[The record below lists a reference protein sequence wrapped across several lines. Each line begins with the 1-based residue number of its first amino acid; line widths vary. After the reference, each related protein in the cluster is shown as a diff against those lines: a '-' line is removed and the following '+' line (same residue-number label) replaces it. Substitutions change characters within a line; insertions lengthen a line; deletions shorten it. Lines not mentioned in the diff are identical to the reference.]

1 MTTTWKLI
9 RGVLLG
15 AGLAGALGL
24 GCASSGGGGH
34 GAVAPFSR
42 PSLTG
47 ERVELGKH
55 LGRDV
60 VVISFWTSW
69 CEPCKVEMPFLQRFH
84 EAYGEGGLKIVS
96 VAMDGPDTVAEVR
109 PYLNRMGYTF
119 SVVLDEDGAIA
130 QRLNPVSAAPFTLL
144 VGRDG
149 LVRQRFQGFKAGEA
163 PILEAAIKA
172 ALAEGQPVPAA
183 DETREVT
190 APTGDEPA
198 AAPTVEQP
206 ASELTPQ

>member
-1 MTTTWKLI
+1 MTNGWRIIGRAL
-9 RGVLLG
+9 VG
-15 AGLAGALGL
+15 AGLAGLLGF
-24 GCASSGGGGH
+24 GCASAGGGGS

-47 ERVELGKH
+47 ERVDLKQH

-60 VVISFWTSW
+60 VLISFWTTW

-84 EAYGEGGLKIVS
+84 DTYGKGGLKIVS

-109 PYLNRMGYTF
+109 PYLNRMGYSF

-149 LVRQRFQGFKAGEA
+149 KVRQRFQGFKAGEA
-163 PILEAAIKA
+163 PILEAAIQA
-172 ALAEGQPVPAA
+172 ALADVQPAQ
-183 DETREVT
+183 
-190 APTGDEPA
+190 
-198 AAPTVEQP
+198 AAPSASPVAEPPPAPAPSEQP
-206 ASELTPQ
+206 APAQPEQTTP